1 MANITL
7 QPNDGALKSTLT
19 ITKQNNSQ
27 LTLNTANTFTDQN
40 IQLTFNVQSG
50 SLNIGGGELSKGDG
64 IATLANAGYYNGSTY
79 NTSDVIDIT
88 TQTTE
93 ASGYYKITA
102 SGYGKVD
109 RAAITKQVRT
119 AGWLAQDT
127 SAVINSAAITGYT
140 SNTGT
145 HDYYIKKS
153 TLSTDTITSSNNN
166 QTITV
171 YKGYYPTD
179 RTITIN
185 GMENGDYGVS
195 VSYHAITTKPVITP
209 SIGGNITSITTTTE
223 PVYGTNGTD
232 YWTIDPEGSVTTNG
246 QSRANGKATI
256 TKSGY
261 LALDSTGKTT
271 SNHNIDITSSNIT
284 IANGTN
290 RYLLKANIS
299 KTDGTATAT
308 ATNGIG
314 TITKQPTASA
324 STAIT
329 PNNNL
334 SGGYYTDGTQSD
346 YFITVSAQ
354 ASSAS
359 GTVRATGGN
368 ASASVTASSITI
380 GAGYNPTSVITSTNA
395 SSTGTKTGTVVETT
409 EVTANKNTSQTIYLK
424 AAGFSN
430 TPTSG
435 ITYTEISK
443 ADFPFLNISQSEP
456 EETLYLYINN
466 GFIPNTKISIDTL
479 IPDFDAQNYPKMA
492 LDEHILDGYV
502 AYKDDGTILVGT
514 IKDLNAT
521 TYNVSSSDTII
532 PAGKYLAGDQTIRA
546 IKITEKTGNN
556 ATANI
561 ISASSIKKGMTI
573 QIGDA
578 GNATRILNVAGTFTE
593 DGTQSS
599 GQSVATVNHILTGY
613 SAWVNGEEII
623 GAIPIRT
630 SANVIVT
637 ASNNKIEV
645 AGGYYASKVETS
657 MSAGT
662 VKSGSANITSATYT
676 YDASISTTTF
686 TVTGSA
692 TVSAPTVPTTGAGY
706 VSSTVGTKQ
715 TNVNGATLNTT
726 VNKIAI
732 KANNSGTTT
741 KKPVIAKQAI
751 SISGVTDAANGNAT
765 TTAPSSGVYI
775 AVKSPANTGTLTS
788 KPTVTTTGYGT
799 ADNGTTAGIYTATD
813 ATSTVGAEASD
824 MTYVPIKTANPTFT
838 GGSLTVTS
846 SMAVSPNTNSTV
858 IISDTDTC
866 GAYISSTGSVSRAA
880 VTYASA
886 VDGYVIKD
894 SGAIALAATASNT
907 DQGTATKK
915 YINGIKI
922 YAPSG
927 DTERYFD
934 VTVPN
939 GSTTEFITF
948 RFKVDKNGNV
958 TVEGI

>member
-7 QPNDGALKSTLT
+7 QPNEGALKSTLT
-19 ITKQNNSQ
+19 IIKQNNSK

-64 IATLANAGYYNGSTY
+64 VAALTNAGYYNGSTY

-88 TQTTE
+88 TQTSE

-102 SGYGKVD
+102 SGYGKVN

-127 SAVINSAAITGYT
+127 SAIISSAAITGYT

-153 TLSTDTITSSNNN
+153 TLSTDTITSSNSD

-179 RTITIN
+179 RTITVN

-209 SIGGNITSITTTTE
+209 SIGGNITDITTTTA
-223 PVYGTNGTD
+223 PTSGTNGTD
-232 YWTIDPEGSVTTNG
+232 YWTIDPGGSVTTNG

-271 SNHNIDITSSNIT
+271 SNHNISITSSNIT

-314 TITKQPTASA
+314 TITKQPTANA

-329 PNNNL
+329 PNNSL
-334 SGGYYTDGTQSD
+334 SGGYYTDGTTSD
-346 YFITVSAQ
+346 YSITISAQ

-359 GTVRATGGN
+359 GTVKATGGN
-368 ASASVTASSITI
+368 ASASVTASSITV
-380 GAGYNPTSVITSTNA
+380 GAGYNPTVITTSTSA
-395 SSTGTKTGTVVETT
+395 SSTGTKTGTTAETT
-409 EVTANKNTSQTIYLK
+409 EVTANKSVSQTIYLK
-424 AAGFSN
+424 AAEFSN
-430 TPTSG
+430 SPTSG
-435 ITYTEISK
+435 VTYTEISK
-443 ADFPFLNISQSEP
+443 AQFP
-456 EETLYLYINN
+456 TLVPGGYLYINS
-466 GFIPNTKISIDTL
+466 GFTSNTKINIDTI
-479 IPDFDAQNYPKMA
+479 IPDFDPQTNQKIA
-492 LDEHILDGYV
+492 LDEHILENYV
-502 AYKDDGTILVGT
+502 AYKDDGTILVGI

-521 TYNVSSSDTII
+521 TYNVSSSDTVI

-546 IKITEKTGNN
+546 VKITGSAANANNTILDANIKTG
-556 ATANI
+556 
-561 ISASSIKKGMTI
+561 KTI

-578 GNATRILNVAGTFTE
+578 DNATRILNVTGTFTKT
-593 DGTQSS
+593 GTQSS
-599 GQSVATVNHILTGY
+599 GQSVATANHILTGY
-613 SAWVNGEEII
+613 SAWVNGAEVK

-630 SANVIVT
+630 SANVVVT
-637 ASNNKIEV
+637 ASDNKIKV
-645 AGGYYASKVETS
+645 AGGYYASNVETS

-662 VKSGSANITSATYT
+662 IKSGSANITSATYT
-676 YDASISTTTF
+676 YDASTSTTTF

-692 TVSAPTVPTTGAGY
+692 TVSAPTVPTAGY
-706 VSSTVGTKQ
+706 ISSTVGTKQ
-715 TNVNGATLNTT
+715 INTATLNTT

-765 TTAPSSGVYI
+765 TTAPSSGVYV
-775 AVKSPANTGTLTS
+775 AVKSPANTGILTS
-788 KPTVTTTGYGT
+788 KPTVTVTGYGT
-799 ADNGTTAGIYTATD
+799 ADTSTATGIYDATN
-813 ATSTVGAEASD
+813 ATSTVGAAESD
-824 MTYVPIKTANPTFT
+824 MTYVPIKIANPTFT
-838 GGSLTVTS
+838 GGGLTVTS

-858 IISDTDTC
+858 VISDTDTC
-866 GAYISSTGSVSRAA
+866 GAYITSTGSASRAA
-880 VTYASA
+880 VTYAAA
-886 VDGYVIKD
+886 VNGYVIKS
-894 SGAIALAATASNT
+894 SGTVALAGTSSNT
-907 DQGTATKK
+907 NQGTATKK
-915 YINGIKI
+915 YINGVKI

>member
-7 QPNDGALKSTLT
+7 QPNEGALKSTLT
-19 ITKQNNSQ
+19 ITKQNNSK

-64 IATLANAGYYNGSTY
+64 VAALTNAGYYNGSTY

-88 TQTTE
+88 TQTSE

-102 SGYGKVD
+102 SGYGKVN

-153 TLSTDTITSSNNN
+153 SLSTGTITSSNID

-179 RTITIN
+179 RTITVN
-185 GMENGDYGVS
+185 GMEDGDYGVS
-195 VSYHAITTKPVITP
+195 VSYHAITIKPVITP
-209 SIGGNITSITTTTE
+209 SIGGNITNITTTTA
-223 PVYGTNGTD
+223 PSSGTNGTD
-232 YWTIDPEGSVTTNG
+232 YWTIDPGGSVTTNG
-246 QSRANGKATI
+246 QSRANGNATI

-271 SNHNIDITSSNIT
+271 ANHNINITSSNIT
-284 IANGTN
+284 IAAGTN
-290 RYLLKANIS
+290 RYLLKANIT

-314 TITKQPTASA
+314 TITKQPTAEA

-329 PNNNL
+329 PNSSL
-334 SGGYYTDGTQSD
+334 SGGYYTDGTTSD
-346 YFITVSAQ
+346 YAITVSAQ

-359 GTVRATGGN
+359 GTVKATGGN
-368 ASASVTASSITI
+368 ASASVTASSITV
-380 GAGYNPTSVITSTNA
+380 GAGYNPTEVTTATNA
-395 SSTGTKTGTVVETT
+395 SSTGTKTGTTAETT
-409 EVTANKNTSQTIYLK
+409 EVTANKNVSQTIYLK
-424 AAGFSN
+424 AAEFSN
-430 TPTSG
+430 NPTSG
-435 ITYTEISK
+435 VTYAEIPK
-443 ADFPFLNISQSEP
+443 TNFPPLVIQNS
-456 EETLYLYINN
+456 EETHYLYINN
-466 GFIPNTKISIDTL
+466 GFIPNSKISIDTL
-479 IPDFDAQNYPKMA
+479 IPDFDPQKYPKMA

-521 TYNVSSSDTII
+521 TYNVSSSNTII

-546 IKITEKTGNN
+546 VKITEKTGNT
-556 ATANI
+556 ATANT
-561 ISASSIKKGMTI
+561 ISASSIKTGMTI
-573 QIGDA
+573 QVGDA
-578 GNATRILNVAGTFTE
+578 GNASRILNVVGTFTKA
-593 DGTQSS
+593 GTQSS
-599 GQSVATVNHILTGY
+599 GQSVATANHILTGY
-613 SAWVNGEEII
+613 SAWVNGEEVK

-630 SANVIVT
+630 SANVVVT
-637 ASNNKIEV
+637 ASDNKIVV

-662 VKSGSANITSATYT
+662 VISGSANITSATYI
-676 YDASISTTTF
+676 YDASTSTTTF
-686 TVTGSA
+686 TVTGST
-692 TVSAPTVPTTGAGY
+692 TVSAPTVPTSGAGY
-706 VSSTVGTKQ
+706 ISSTVGTKQ
-715 TNVNGATLNTT
+715 PNENGATLNTT

-751 SISGVTDAANGNAT
+751 SISGVTDAAGGNAIT
-765 TTAPSSGVYI
+765 NKPSSGVYV

-788 KPTVTTTGYGT
+788 KPTVTVTGYGT
-799 ADNGTTAGIYTATD
+799 ADTSTATGIYDATD
-813 ATSTVGAEASD
+813 DTSTVGAAESD
-824 MTYVPIKTANPTFT
+824 MTYVPIRTANPTFT
-838 GGSLTVTS
+838 GGGLTVTS

-858 IISDTDTC
+858 VISDTDTC
-866 GAYISSTGSVSRAA
+866 GAYITSTGSASRAA
-880 VTYASA
+880 VTYAAA
-886 VDGYVIKD
+886 VNGYVIKS
-894 SGAIALAATASNT
+894 SGAVALAATSSNT
-907 DQGTATKK
+907 NQGTATKK
-915 YINGIKI
+915 YINGVKI

>member
-7 QPNDGALKSTLT
+7 QPNEGALKSTLT
-19 ITKQNNSQ
+19 ITKQNNSK

-64 IATLANAGYYNGSTY
+64 IAALTNAGYYNGSTY

-88 TQTTE
+88 AQTSE

-109 RAAITKQVRT
+109 RAAITKQVKT

-153 TLSTDTITSSNNN
+153 SLSTETITSSNID

-185 GMENGDYGVS
+185 GMEDGDYGVS
-195 VSYHAITTKPVITP
+195 VSYHAISKKPVITP
-209 SIGGNITSITTTTE
+209 SIGGNITDITTTTA
-223 PVYGTNGTD
+223 PSGTNGTD
-232 YWTIDPEGSVTTNG
+232 YWTIDPGGSVTTNG
-246 QSRANGKATI
+246 QSRANGNATI

-271 SNHNIDITSSNIT
+271 ANHNINITSSNIT
-284 IANGTN
+284 IAAGTN
-290 RYLLKANIS
+290 RYLVKADIS
-299 KTDGTATAT
+299 KTDGTAAVT
-308 ATNGIG
+308 ATNGVG

-359 GTVRATGGN
+359 GTVKATGGN
-368 ASASVTASSITI
+368 ARASVTASSITI
-380 GAGYNPTSVITSTNA
+380 GAGYNPTATTTSTSA
-395 SSTGTKTGTVVETT
+395 FSTGTKTGTTAQTT
-409 EVTANKNTSQTIYLK
+409 EVTANKSTSQTIYLK
-424 AAGFSN
+424 AAEFSN

-443 ADFPFLNISQSEP
+443 AQFP
-456 EETLYLYINN
+456 TLVPGGYLYINS
-466 GFIPNTKISIDTL
+466 GFAPNTKINIDTI
-479 IPDFDAQNYPKMA
+479 IPDFDPQTNQKIA
-492 LDEHILDGYV
+492 LDEHILENYV
-502 AYKDDGTILVGT
+502 AYKDDGTILVGI
-514 IKDLNAT
+514 IKDLNT
-521 TYNVSSSDTII
+521 KTYNVSSSNTII
-532 PAGKYLAGDQTIRA
+532 PAGKYLAGDQTIQA
-546 IKITEKTGNN
+546 VKITEKTGST
-556 ATANI
+556 ATSNTISDENI
-561 ISASSIKKGMTI
+561 KTGITI
-573 QIGDA
+573 QVGDA
-578 GNATRILNVAGTFTE
+578 DNAARILNVAGIFTAQ
-593 DGTQSS
+593 GTQTS
-599 GQSVATVNHILTGY
+599 GSLATANHILTGY
-613 SAWVNGEEII
+613 TAWANGAEVK

-630 SANVIVT
+630 SANVVVT
-637 ASNNKIEV
+637 ASNNKIKV
-645 AGGYYASKVETS
+645 AGGYYASDIETS

-662 VKSGSANITSATYT
+662 IKSGSANITSATYT
-676 YDASISTTTF
+676 YNASTSTTTF

-692 TVSAPTVPTTGAGY
+692 TVSAPTVSTAGY

-715 TNVNGATLNTT
+715 TNTATLNTT

-732 KANNSGTTT
+732 KANNSGITT

-765 TTAPSSGVYI
+765 TTAPSSGVYV
-775 AVKSPANTGTLTS
+775 AVKSPANTGTLIS
-788 KPTVTTTGYGT
+788 EPTVIVTGYGT
-799 ADNGTTAGIYTATD
+799 ADTSTTTGIYDATD
-813 ATSTVGAEASD
+813 DTSIVGAEASD

-838 GGSLTVTS
+838 GGGLTVTS
-846 SMAVSPNTNSTV
+846 SMAVSPNTNSTI

-866 GAYISSTGSVSRAA
+866 GAYISSTGSASRAA
-880 VTYASA
+880 VTYAAA
-886 VDGYVIKD
+886 VNGYVIKS
-894 SGAIALAATASNT
+894 SGTVVLAATSSNVN
-907 DQGTATKK
+907 QGTATKK
-915 YINGIKI
+915 YINGVKI

-958 TVEGI
+958 TIEGI

>member
-1 MANITL
+1 MANIVL

-50 SLNIGGGELSKGDG
+50 SLNVGGGELSKGDG
-64 IATLANAGYYNGSTY
+64 TATLANAGYYNGSTY

-88 TQTTE
+88 TQTSA

-102 SGYGKVD
+102 SGYGKVN

-153 TLSTDTITSSNNN
+153 TLSTDTITSSNSN

-179 RTITIN
+179 RTITVN
-185 GMENGDYGVS
+185 GMEAGDYGVS

-209 SIGGNITSITTTTE
+209 SIGGNITDITTTTA
-223 PVYGTNGTD
+223 PTSGTNGTD
-232 YWTIDPEGSVTTNG
+232 YWTIDPGGSVTTNG

-271 SNHNIDITSSNIT
+271 SNHNISITSSNIT

-290 RYLLKANIS
+290 RYLLKADIS

-308 ATNGIG
+308 ATNGVG
-314 TITKQPTASA
+314 TITKQPTANA

-334 SGGYYTDGTQSD
+334 SGGYYTDGTTSN
-346 YFITVSAQ
+346 YAITVSAQ

-359 GTVRATGGN
+359 GTVKATGGN
-368 ASASVTASSITI
+368 ASASVTASSITV
-380 GAGYNPTSVITSTNA
+380 GAGYNPTSTTTSTSA
-395 SSTGTKTGTVVETT
+395 SSTGTKTGTVAETT

-424 AAGFSN
+424 PMIFSAS
-430 TPTSG
+430 PTAG
-435 ITYTEISK
+435 ITYTEMPKSQ
-443 ADFPFLNISQSEP
+443 FP
-456 EETLYLYINN
+456 TLIPGGYLYINS
-466 GFIPNTKISIDTL
+466 GFSPNTKISIDTI
-479 IPDFDAQNYPKMA
+479 IPDFDPQTNQKIA
-492 LDEHILDGYV
+492 LDEHILEGYV

-514 IKDLNAT
+514 IQSLNAT

-532 PAGKYLAGDQTIRA
+532 SAGKYLAGNQTIRA
-546 IKITEKTGNN
+546 VKITEKTGST
-556 ATANI
+556 ATATT

-593 DGTQSS
+593 AGTQSS
-599 GQSVATVNHILTGY
+599 GQSVATANHILTGY
-613 SAWVNGEEII
+613 SAWANGAEVK

-630 SANVIVT
+630 SANVVVT
-637 ASNNKIEV
+637 ASNNKIKV
-645 AGGYYASKVETS
+645 AGGYYASDIETS

-662 VKSGSANITSATYT
+662 IKSGSANITSATYT
-676 YDASISTTTF
+676 YNASTSTTTF
-686 TVTGSA
+686 AVTGSA
-692 TVSAPTVPTTGAGY
+692 TVSAPTVSTAGY

-715 TNVNGATLNTT
+715 TNTATLNTT

-732 KANNSGTTT
+732 QANNSGTTT

-751 SISGVTDAANGNAT
+751 SISGVIDAAKGNAI
-765 TTAPSSGVYI
+765 TTAPSSGVYV

-799 ADNGTTAGIYTATD
+799 ADNGTTTGIYTATD

-838 GGSLTVTS
+838 GGWLTVTS
-846 SMAVSPNTNSTV
+846 SMAASPNTDSTV
-858 IISDTDTC
+858 IISNTDTC
-866 GAYISSTGSVSRAA
+866 GAYISSTGSASRASI
-880 VTYASA
+880 TYAAA
-886 VDGYVIKD
+886 VDGYVSKS
-894 SGAIALAATASNT
+894 SGAVALNASTST
-907 DQGTATKK
+907 DQGTATKR

-939 GSTTEFITF
+939 GSVTEFITF

-958 TVEGI
+958 AIEGI

>member
-7 QPNDGALKSTLT
+7 QPNEGALKSTLT
-19 ITKQNNSQ
+19 ITKQNNSK

-50 SLNIGGGELSKGDG
+50 SLNVGGGELSKGDG
-64 IATLANAGYYNGSTY
+64 VAALTNAGYYNGSTY

-88 TQTTE
+88 TQTSE

-102 SGYGKVD
+102 SGYGKVN

-145 HDYYIKKS
+145 HNYYIKKS
-153 TLSTDTITSSNNN
+153 SLSAGTITSSNID
-166 QTITV
+166 QTITI

-179 RTITIN
+179 RTITVN
-185 GMENGDYGVS
+185 GMEAGDYNAQIWQHQITQ
-195 VSYHAITTKPVITP
+195 HAQIQPAVEGTIK
-209 SIGGNITSITTTTE
+209 SITTDVQPTN
-223 PVYGTNGTD
+223 GTNGVD
-232 YWTIDPEGSVTTNG
+232 YWSISTSGETIQDGKSVA
-246 QSRANGKATI
+246 QAKAII

-261 LALDSTGKTT
+261 LAADTNGKLST
-271 SNHNIDITSSNIT
+271 SNTVNITGSYIDILNCVP
-284 IANGTN
+284 

-299 KTDGTATAT
+299 KTNGTATAT

-314 TITKQPTASA
+314 TITKQPTANA

-329 PNNNL
+329 PNSSL
-334 SGGYYTDGTQSD
+334 SGGYYTDGTTSD
-346 YFITVSAQ
+346 YSITVSAQ

-359 GTVRATGGN
+359 GTVKATGGN

-380 GAGYNPTSVITSTNA
+380 GAGYNPTEVTTSTSA
-395 SSTGTKTGTVVETT
+395 FSTGTKTGTTAETT
-409 EVTANKNTSQTIYLK
+409 EVTANKSVSQTIYLK
-424 AAGFSN
+424 AAEFSN
-430 TPTSG
+430 SPTSG
-435 ITYTEISK
+435 VTYTEISK
-443 ADFPFLNISQSEP
+443 AQFP
-456 EETLYLYINN
+456 TLVPGGYLYINS
-466 GFIPNTKISIDTL
+466 GFTSNTKINIDTI
-479 IPDFDAQNYPKMA
+479 IPDFDPQTNQKIA
-492 LDEHILDGYV
+492 LDEHILENYV
-502 AYKDDGTILVGT
+502 AYKDDGTILVGI
-514 IKDLNAT
+514 IKDLSAT
-521 TYNVSSSDTII
+521 TYNVSSSDTVI

-546 IKITEKTGNN
+546 VKITEKTGST
-556 ATANI
+556 ATANT
-561 ISASSIKKGMTI
+561 ISASSIKTGMTI
-573 QIGDA
+573 QVGDA
-578 GNATRILNVAGTFTE
+578 GNASRILNVVGTFTKA
-593 DGTQSS
+593 GTQSS
-599 GQSVATVNHILTGY
+599 GQSVATANHILIGY
-613 SAWVNGEEII
+613 SAWVNGAEIK

-630 SANVIVT
+630 SANVVVT
-637 ASNNKIEV
+637 ASDNKIKV
-645 AGGYYASKVETS
+645 AGGYYATDVETS

-662 VKSGSANITSATYT
+662 IKSGSANITSATYT
-676 YDASISTTTF
+676 YDASTSTTTF
-686 TVTGSA
+686 AVTGSA
-692 TVSAPTVPTTGAGY
+692 TVSAPTVPTAGY
-706 VSSTVGTKQ
+706 VSDTVGTKQ
-715 TNVNGATLNTT
+715 TNTATLNTT

-765 TTAPSSGVYI
+765 TTAPSSGVYV

-788 KPTVTTTGYGT
+788 NPTVTVTGYGT
-799 ADNGTTAGIYTATD
+799 ADTSTATGIYDATN

-838 GGSLTVTS
+838 GGGLTVTS

-858 IISDTDTC
+858 VISDTDTC
-866 GAYISSTGSVSRAA
+866 GAYITSTGSASRAA
-880 VTYASA
+880 VTYAAA
-886 VDGYVIKD
+886 VNGYVIKS
-894 SGAIALAATASNT
+894 SGAVALAGTSSNT
-907 DQGTATKK
+907 NQGTATKK
-915 YINGIKI
+915 YINGVKI

>member
-1 MANITL
+1 MANIIL

-50 SLNIGGGELSKGDG
+50 SLNVGGGELSKGDG
-64 IATLANAGYYNGSTY
+64 TATLANAGYYNGSTY

-88 TQTTE
+88 TQTSA

-102 SGYGKVD
+102 SGYGKVN

-153 TLSTDTITSSNNN
+153 TLSTDTITSSNSN

-179 RTITIN
+179 RTITVN
-185 GMENGDYGVS
+185 GMGAGDYNAQVWQHQITQ
-195 VSYHAITTKPVITP
+195 HAKIQPAVEGTIK
-209 SIGGNITSITTTTE
+209 SITTDVQPTN
-223 PVYGTNGTD
+223 GTNGVD
-232 YWTIDPEGSVTTNG
+232 YWSISTSGETVQDGKSVV
-246 QSRANGKATI
+246 QAKAII
-256 TKSGY
+256 TKNGY
-261 LALDSTGKTT
+261 LAADTNGKLST
-271 SNHNIDITSSNIT
+271 SNTVNITGSYIDILNCTP
-284 IANGTN
+284 

-299 KTDGTATAT
+299 KTNGTATAT

-334 SGGYYTDGTQSD
+334 SGGYYTDGTTSD

-359 GTVRATGGN
+359 GTVKATGGN

-380 GAGYNPTSVITSTNA
+380 GAGYNPTSITTSTSA
-395 SSTGTKTGTVVETT
+395 SSTGTKTGTVAETT

-424 AAGFSN
+424 AAEFSN

-435 ITYTEISK
+435 VTYAEIPK
-443 ADFPFLNISQSEP
+443 ADFVILNP
-456 EETLYLYINN
+456 EETTYLYINN
-466 GFIPNTKISIDTL
+466 GFIPNSKISIDTL
-479 IPDFDAQNYPKMA
+479 IPDFDPQDYPKMA

-502 AYKDDGTILVGT
+502 AYKDDGTILIGT

-521 TYNVSSSDTII
+521 TYNVSSSDTVI
-532 PAGKYLAGDQTIRA
+532 PAGKYLAGNQTIRA
-546 IKITEKTGNN
+546 VKITEKTGNT
-556 ATANI
+556 ATANT
-561 ISASSIKKGMTI
+561 ISASSIKKGMTV

-578 GNATRILNVAGTFTE
+578 GNATRILNVVGTFTE
-593 DGTQSS
+593 AGTQSS
-599 GQSVATVNHILTGY
+599 GQSVATANHILTGY
-613 SAWVNGEEII
+613 SAWVNGAEVK
-623 GAIPIRT
+623 GSIPIRT
-630 SANVIVT
+630 SANVVVT
-637 ASNNKIEV
+637 ASNNKIKV
-645 AGGYYASKVETS
+645 AGGYYASNIETS

-662 VKSGSANITSATYT
+662 IKSGSANITSATYT
-676 YDASISTTTF
+676 YNASTSTTTF
-686 TVTGSA
+686 AVTGSA
-692 TVSAPTVPTTGAGY
+692 TVSAPTVPTAGY
-706 VSSTVGTKQ
+706 VSDTVGTKQ
-715 TNVNGATLNTT
+715 TNTATLNTT
-726 VNKIAI
+726 INKIAI

-765 TTAPSSGVYI
+765 TTAPSSGVYV

-799 ADNGTTAGIYTATD
+799 ADSGTTAGIYTATN

-838 GGSLTVTS
+838 GGGLTVTS

-866 GAYISSTGSVSRAA
+866 GAYISSTGSASRAA
-880 VTYASA
+880 VTYAAA
-886 VDGYVIKD
+886 VNGYVIKS
-894 SGAIALAATASNT
+894 SGTVALAATTSNT

-939 GSTTEFITF
+939 GSITEFITF

-958 TVEGI
+958 AIEGI